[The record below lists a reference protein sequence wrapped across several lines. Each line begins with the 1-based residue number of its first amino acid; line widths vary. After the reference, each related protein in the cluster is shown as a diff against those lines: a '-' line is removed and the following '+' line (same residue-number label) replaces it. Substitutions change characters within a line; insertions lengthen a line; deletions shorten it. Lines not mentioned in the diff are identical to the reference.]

1 VSENTMALT
10 ARDLSKTF
18 QVGSRWNVRHIHA
31 VDHVSLTL
39 PRGTVLAVV
48 GESGSGKSTLIR
60 VLAHLIVRTA
70 GDVTL
75 GGQAVPVRLKTA
87 ELHRLRR
94 RMQII
99 FQDPFGALNPHYP
112 VEYLLKRPILNY
124 RIEHRGSALNRIV
137 QTLEDVGLTPY
148 RDFLGK
154 YPHELSG
161 GQRQRVV
168 IARALVTQPEVI
180 LADEPTSMLDVSIR
194 MSILNLLKKLQAE
207 HHLSYLFITH
217 DLASARYISD
227 HLLVMYAGRAV
238 EGGETGEVVQ
248 HPLHPYTQLLLSA
261 VPKPGRPDPIGVM
274 AASGDPPDLSTHRR
288 GCVFEPRCPLA
299 MSRCA
304 TEIPVAQV
312 MASDHWVACHAVSSG

>member
-1 VSENTMALT
+1 MTEQAIALE

-31 VDHVSLTL
+31 VDGVSLML

-60 VLAHLIVRTA
+60 LLAHLIVRS
-70 GDVTL
+70 GGEIKL
-75 GGQAVPVRLKTA
+75 GGEPVARHLKPA
-87 ELHRLRR
+87 DLHRLRR

-112 VEYLLKRPILNY
+112 VEYLLKRPVINY
-124 RIEHRGSALNRIV
+124 RIGRQDSILDRIV
-137 QTLEDVGLTPY
+137 KTLEDVGLTPY
-148 RDFLGK
+148 HDFLGK

-168 IARALVTQPEVI
+168 IARALITQPEVI

-194 MSILNLLKKLQAE
+194 MSILNLLEKLQAA

-238 EGGETGEVVQ
+238 EGGETGEVVM

-261 VPKPGRPDPIGVM
+261 VPNPGRPDPIGVM
-274 AASGDPPDLSTHRR
+274 AASGEPPDLSMGRQ
-288 GCVFEPRCPLA
+288 GCVFQPRCPLA
-299 MSRCA
+299 MARCR
-304 TEIPVAQV
+304 TEIPSAQPAGV
-312 MASDHWVACHAVSSG
+312 DHWVACHAVAPS